1 MYVSTLPESIIG
13 HSKTEEQRSLVCII
27 YLFSLHPTPASSLN
41 QCDYAYMIHYNKLKL
56 YQKHHTE
63 KNYVENKRYT
73 INIQR
78 ILFGIFILMHRI
90 CEIPQLKRNVYRFV
104 FLINYVKSFKT

>member
-63 KNYVENKRYT
+63 KKLRRKQKIYN
-73 INIQR
+73 
-78 ILFGIFILMHRI
+78 
-90 CEIPQLKRNVYRFV
+90 
-104 FLINYVKSFKT
+104 